1 MMHVT
6 LRQLHIFETVAK
18 HLNYSRASQELHLT
32 QPAVSMQVKQL
43 EGKVGFRLFEQ
54 VGKKIHLTE
63 AGQELSRHGRAV
75 LQQIQL
81 AEEALADLKGLGRGK
96 LNIAVVST
104 AKYFVP
110 KMLSRFLRRH
120 PGAELKLSVN
130 NREAVLGELADYE
143 TDLAIMGRVPEG
155 IEAVAE
161 RFAKNLYYFV
171 ASPRHP
177 FARARRIPLAR
188 LAAETFIVRERGSG
202 TRITL
207 ERLFADKQLT
217 LNAAFEMSSNETI
230 KQAVI
235 AELGV
240 SFLSRHTMELD
251 LQTKQLVTLDVA
263 GTPVTRDWY
272 VVHRK
277 DKRLSPMAAAFREFL
292 LEEAKDI
299 LDREHRSRSMQRST

>member
-6 LRQLHIFETVAK
+6 LRQLRIFETVAK
-18 HLNYSRASQELHLT
+18 HLNYSRASEELHLT

-43 EGKVGFRLFEQ
+43 EGKVGIRLFEQ
-54 VGKKIHLTE
+54 IGKKIHLTE
-63 AGQELSRHGRAV
+63 AGQELYRHSRNV

-81 AEEALADLKGLGRGK
+81 AEEAVADLKGLSRGK
-96 LNIAVVST
+96 LNLAVVST
-104 AKYFVP
+104 AKYFMP

-120 PGAELKLSVN
+120 PGTELKLSVN
-130 NREAVLGELADYE
+130 NREVVLGQLADYE
-143 TDLAIMGRVPEG
+143 TDLAIMGRVPQG

-161 RFAKNLYYFV
+161 RFAKNPYYFI
-171 ASPRHP
+171 ASPQHP
-177 FARARRIPLAR
+177 IARERRIFLAR
-188 LAAETFIVRERGSG
+188 LATETFVVREHGSG

-207 ERLFADKQLT
+207 ERLFSSKRLT

-235 AELGV
+235 AELGI

-251 LQTKQLVTLDVA
+251 LQTKQLVALDVA

-277 DKRLSPMAAAFREFL
+277 DKRLSPMAAAFRKFL
-292 LEEAKDI
+292 VDEAKGI
-299 LDREHRSRSMQRST
+299 LDHEIAIPTT